1 MNRSDQSFRL
11 DHEFEQQAWRTPTA
25 TALHYE
31 GASITFSELKARV
44 DRVLTS
50 LRALGIRDA
59 RFIGVH
65 MERSINYVVSV
76 LAILKANSAVVPL
89 PPSYP
94 ESRLREII
102 SFAVLDAVIAGNQTP
117 LGPGVAGKTIVF
129 SDAMRGAAT
138 STSMPTPPGDPN
150 QPAFVLCSSGSTGA
164 PKLIVR
170 SHRSFFHRLR
180 WTWDDHP
187 YAIGEVCCQKSHMAT
202 THAIYELFEPLLR
215 GVPIHV
221 IADEQVKRLEPLW
234 KTIHTQAISRLL
246 IVPSLLQASLDM
258 PGFVA
263 PPLKTLVLMGEHVTT
278 KLAARAIAA
287 FPKHTEIFSI
297 YGSTEAS
304 STFVCD
310 IRRQFRPGQELPLGK
325 PIAAD
330 VRAVVLGSDLAPVS
344 AGETG
349 ILHIAGSP
357 LFTEYFRDAESTAAA
372 FSTLPVTGETLYNTH
387 DQVLRTTNGNL
398 HFVGRIDDTVK
409 IRGFRVD
416 LKEVERT
423 LMRHPDVRQ
432 STVIASN
439 DKPGQAMLLAFVIP
453 ETVAQP
459 ELRHLLRQH
468 LPSHMIPPVIVC
480 VPALPLTASG
490 KVDRQR
496 LLAEH
501 ADRVANGV
509 GAFASD
515 TARRVAEIWGQVL
528 RCTDIGPDS
537 SFFEIGGNSLNEFTA
552 VHHLRDAFGLDRHQ
566 LPEVSIHQFQTVAAL
581 AACIDAIGKGTPPAI
596 SPSNAILSTLKH
608 GDHALPPVFAIAS
621 AGGTLGAYDK
631 LVRSIDIRR
640 EIIGVRD
647 PFLWNARDP
656 TANFQSWVA
665 LYVNAIRERQ
675 ARGPYYLLAY
685 SSAGAFGCEIAQ
697 HLRRSGEE
705 VALLA
710 LIDPLAMDRSS
721 KRRFG
726 YWALQ
731 ARFMSRLP
739 ARIVMLAGLWLRLAV
754 PHLLRGGGRSGPAD
768 DPGLSQEQFA
778 QAATRSLT
786 SREHM
791 LALSV
796 LLELNSG
803 LPFALSASELSQV
816 APANYLDRLLE
827 RAKNA
832 APEVNRE
839 MIENIAVQYNLQV
852 HAHHRYRL
860 RRYDAK
866 VVIFDTKGPCSGL
879 LAAQFRPYIDDLD
892 VREIALGKPSART
905 LALARIFPENIRSHY
920 LSMRDET
927 FVHTLAGELT
937 GLLS

>member
-11 DHEFEQQAWRTPTA
+11 DHEFEQQARLTPTA
-25 TALHYE
+25 TALHFD
-31 GASITFSELKARV
+31 GASITFSELKARA
-44 DRVLTS
+44 DRVLAS
-50 LRALGIRDA
+50 LHALGIQDGS
-59 RFIGVH
+59 FIGVH
-65 MERSINYVVSV
+65 MERSMDYVVSV

-94 ESRLREII
+94 ESRLREIV
-102 SFAVLDAVIAGNQTP
+102 SFAALDVIIEDDRTT
-117 LGPGVAGKTIVF
+117 LGPLAGTTITF
-129 SDAMRGAAT
+129 PDAMRSVVT
-138 STSMPTPPGDPN
+138 STSTPSPPRDPE
-150 QPAFVLCSSGSTGA
+150 QPAFVLCSSGSTGV

-187 YAIGEVCCQKSHMAT
+187 YASGEVCCQKSHMAT
-202 THAIYELFEPLLR
+202 THAVYELFEPLLR
-215 GVPIHV
+215 GIPTHV
-221 IADEQVKRLEPLW
+221 IADEQVKRLDPLW

-258 PGFVA
+258 PGFAA

-287 FPKHTEIFSI
+287 FPEHTEIFSI

-310 IRRQFRPGQELPLGK
+310 IRRQFRPGQGLPLGK

-330 VRAVVLGSDLAPVS
+330 VRALVLGTDMEPVS
-344 AGETG
+344 EGETG

-372 FSTLPVTGETLYNTH
+372 FSTLPATGETLYNTH
-387 DQVLRTTNGNL
+387 DQVLRTMDGNL

-416 LKEVERT
+416 LKEVEKT
-423 LMRHPDVRQ
+423 LMLHPDVRQ
-432 STVIASN
+432 STVIASS
-439 DKPGQAMLLAFVIP
+439 DKPGQAMLLAFVVP
-453 ETVAQP
+453 QTVAQH
-459 ELRHLLRQH
+459 ELRHLLQQH
-468 LPSHMIPPVIVC
+468 LPSHMIPPVIVAM
-480 VPALPLTASG
+480 PAMPLTANG

-501 ADRVANGV
+501 TDRVANGA

-515 TARRVAEIWGQVL
+515 TARRVAGIWEQVL
-528 RCTDIGPDS
+528 RCNEFGPDS
-537 SFFEIGGNSLNEFTA
+537 SFFEIGGNSLNEFA
-552 VHHLRDAFGLDRHQ
+552 VIHHLRNAFGLDRRQ
-566 LPEVSIHQFQTVAAL
+566 LPEISIHQFQTVAAL
-581 AACIDAIGKGTPPAI
+581 AARIDAIGKGAAPAI
-596 SPSNAILSTLKH
+596 SPGNAILSTLKR
-608 GDHALPPVFAIAS
+608 GDQALQPLFAISS

-631 LVRSIDIRR
+631 LVRAIDIRR

-656 TANFQSWVA
+656 TASFQHWVA
-665 LYVNAIRERQ
+665 LYVDAIRERQ
-675 ARGPYYLLAY
+675 AHGPYYLLAY

-739 ARIVMLAGLWLRLAV
+739 ARGIMLALGWLRLAV
-754 PHLLRGGGRSGPAD
+754 PARLRDSGSAD
-768 DPGLSQEQFA
+768 PVDEPGMSQEQFA
-778 QAATRSLT
+778 QAANRSLT
-786 SREHM
+786 SKGHM
-791 LALSV
+791 LALSA
-796 LLELNSG
+796 LLELNTG
-803 LPFALSASELSQV
+803 LPFALSADDLSQV
-816 APANYLDRLLE
+816 APAEYLDRLLE
-827 RAKNA
+827 RATNA
-832 APEVNRE
+832 VPEVDRE
-839 MIENIAVQYNLQV
+839 MIGNIAVQYNLQV

-866 VVIFDTKGPCSGL
+866 VVIFDTRGPCSGL

-905 LALARIFPENIRSHY
+905 LALAGIFSENIRSHY

-927 FVHTLAGELT
+927 FVQALAGELT
-937 GLLS
+937 ELLS

>member
-1 MNRSDQSFRL
+1 MNRSDPSFRL
-11 DHEFEQQAWRTPTA
+11 DHEFEQQARRTPAA
-25 TALHYE
+25 TALHFD
-31 GASITFSELKARV
+31 GASITFAELKARA

-50 LRALGIRDA
+50 LRALGIQDGSC
-59 RFIGVH
+59 IGVH
-65 MERSINYVVSV
+65 MERSMDYVVSV
-76 LAILKANSAVVPL
+76 LAILKANSAAVPL

-94 ESRLREII
+94 ESRLREIV
-102 SFAVLDAVIAGNQTP
+102 SFAALDAVIAGDRAL
-117 LGPGVAGKTIVF
+117 LGPRFAGTAIAY
-129 SDAMRGAAT
+129 SEAMRGVAAP
-138 STSMPTPPGDPN
+138 TSMPNPPGDPD
-150 QPAFVLCSSGSTGA
+150 QTAFVLCSSGSTGA
-164 PKLIVR
+164 PKLIAR

-187 YAIGEVCCQKSHMAT
+187 YASDEVCCQKSHMAT
-202 THAIYELFEPLLR
+202 THAVYELFEPLLR
-215 GVPIHV
+215 GIPIHV
-221 IADEQVKRLEPLW
+221 IADEQVKRLDPLW
-234 KTIHTQAISRLL
+234 NTIHTQAISRLL

-258 PGFVA
+258 PGFAA

-278 KLAARAIAA
+278 KLAAAAIAA
-287 FPKHTEIFSI
+287 FPEHTEIFSI

-310 IRRQFRPGQELPLGK
+310 IRRQFRAGQELPLGK

-330 VRAVVLGSDLAPVS
+330 VRAFVLGTDLAPVS

-349 ILHIAGSP
+349 ILHVAGSP
-357 LFTEYFRDAESTAAA
+357 LFTEYFRDAGSTAAA
-372 FSTLPVTGETLYNTH
+372 FTTLPATGETLYNTH
-387 DQVLRTTNGNL
+387 DQVLQTTDGNL

-416 LKEVERT
+416 LKEVEKA
-423 LMRHPDVRQ
+423 LLLHPDVRQ
-432 STVIASN
+432 STVIASS
-439 DKPGQAMLLAFVIP
+439 DKPGQAMLLAFVVP
-453 ETVAQP
+453 ESVAQP
-459 ELRHLLRQH
+459 ELRHLLQQH
-468 LPSHMIPPVIVC
+468 LPSHMIPSMIVAM
-480 VPALPLTASG
+480 PALPLTASG
-490 KVDRQR
+490 KIDRQR

-501 ADRVANGV
+501 AHRVANGA

-515 TARRVAEIWGQVL
+515 TARRVAEIWKQVL

-537 SFFEIGGNSLNEFTA
+537 SFFEIGGNSLNEFAA
-552 VHHLRDAFGLDRHQ
+552 VHRLRNAFGLDRHQ

-581 AACIDAIGKGTPPAI
+581 AACIDAIDKGTPPAI
-596 SPSNAILSTLKH
+596 SPGNAILRSLKQ
-608 GDHALPPVFAIAS
+608 GDQTLPPLFAIAS

-631 LVRSIDIRR
+631 LVRMIEIRR
-640 EIIGVRD
+640 EIIGVCD
-647 PFLWNARDP
+647 PFLWDARDP

-665 LYVNAIRERQ
+665 LYVKAIRERQ
-675 ARGPYYLLAY
+675 SHGPYYLLAY

-739 ARIVMLAGLWLRLAV
+739 ARAVMLAGRWLRLAV
-754 PHLLRGGGRSGPAD
+754 PRRLRDSGRSGTVD
-768 DPGLSQEQFA
+768 DPGLSPEQFA
-778 QAATRSLT
+778 QAATLSLT
-786 SREHM
+786 SKEHM

-796 LLELNSG
+796 LLELNTG
-803 LPFALSASELSQV
+803 LPFALSASDLSQV

-827 RAKNA
+827 RARNA
-832 APEVNRE
+832 APEVDRE
-839 MIENIAVQYNLQV
+839 MIKNIAVQYNLQV

-866 VVIFDTKGPCSGL
+866 VVIFDTRGPCSGL

-892 VREIALGKPSART
+892 VREIALGTPSART
-905 LALARIFPENIRSHY
+905 LALAGIFPENIRSHY